1 MVHRLKFGI
10 SAQILERAASLY
22 LPCPTSIL
30 VKLSKSLG
38 TLIVIVVQIADCLL
52 SLLVNIVLRRID
64 EKLLKLHIW

>member
-10 SAQILERAASLY
+10 SAQILERATSVY
-22 LPCPTSIL
+22 LPCSTSIL